1 MEAGVFSMFTMTTLA
16 KRRMATPTT
25 ASTAD
30 VFLFIVVRPPQQS
43 SHNLEPSNTSSD
55 MESRSTF
62 YGIAR
67 SNASRSFH
75 DSALHPLTCA
85 QPVMPGWSSCGTCIC
100 EKLQWRFP

>member
-62 YGIAR
+62 YGIATSRGGR
-67 SNASRSFH
+67 SLGFLVFRDLKVRENLGARI
-75 DSALHPLTCA
+75 P
-85 QPVMPGWSSCGTCIC
+85 
-100 EKLQWRFP
+100 